1 MSNTAKWLW
10 QVPQRNRKTIALL
23 TLLQALSGIIGVVF
37 ALLTKNIIDSAV
49 QNDNA
54 VFRRFV
60 ILLIILVLFQLAVHA
75 LIRWLREVGRADI
88 ENNTQKIHRR
98 NNHNVSADPQGYACA
113 DRQRRRAYRQ
123 NAKRT
128 AA

>member
-23 TLLQALSGIIGVVF
+23 TLLQALSGVTGVVF

-54 VFRRFV
+54 VFRHYV
-60 ILLIILVLFQLAVHA
+60 ILLIILVLFQLTH
-75 LIRWLREVGRADI
+75 
-88 ENNTQKIHRR
+88 
-98 NNHNVSADPQGYACA
+98 
-113 DRQRRRAYRQ
+113 
-123 NAKRT
+123 
-128 AA
+128 